1 MNTQKFKYE
10 NQNYLFIEDLDILI
24 TIKNDIVLW
33 TLYSPTTQMVNLKE
47 QSFEVIE
54 HSLIDKIINANW
66 KNFQNPSLD
75 MIDVINE
82 NFNKNYT
89 KEDYLN

>member
-1 MNTQKFKYE
+1 MNTQKFTHE

-24 TIKNDIVLW
+24 TIKNEKVLW
-33 TLYSPTTQMVNLKE
+33 TLYSPISQIVNLKE

-54 HSLIDKIINANW
+54 NSLIEKIINANW
-66 KNFQNPSLD
+66 KTFQNPSLD
-75 MIDVINE
+75 IIQVINE
-82 NFNKNYT
+82 KFNKNYT

>member
-54 HSLIDKIINANW
+54 HSLIDKIINAKW